1 MKKRWLKSVVD
12 NSKQQAPTLPFHR
25 SARQTIKR
33 ARLVA
38 LPAAVKTA

>member
-12 NSKQQAPTLPFHR
+12 NSKQQAPTLPFQR
-25 SARQTIKR
+25 SVRQTVKR
-33 ARLVA
+33 ARIVA